1 MEYKHARDFRD
12 LVAYK
17 AFSSDYIAVPLL
29 DRESPCV
36 SHCARARSYHGKR
49 AILDLERTRGEKLA
63 YMDTYRW
70 IFRFFTPLTFSHEAA
85 RIESRCRKF
94 DSRQIGRQNSTPLRS
109 PFPLLSLALVF
120 LSQPRRESNG
130 IYVLVVFTMAFDPL
144 DPPSGVDRRTPPSAK
159 VIGSPVH
166 RLPFSPL
173 TVCSLRRA
181 LVSFSILSLTLSLPI
196 VATAAG

>member
-1 MEYKHARDFRD
+1 MENARFWI
-12 LVAYK
+12 
-17 AFSSDYIAVPLL
+17 SNE
-29 DRESPCV
+29 REEKSW
-36 SHCARARSYHGKR
+36 R
-49 AILDLERTRGEKLA
+49 IWTRIDG
-63 YMDTYRW
+63 
-70 IFRFFTPLTFSHEAA
+70 FFVFFTPLTFGHEAA

-94 DSRQIGRQNSTPLRS
+94 DGDSRRIGRQNSTPLRS

-196 VATAAG
+196 VATVAG

>member
-70 IFRFFTPLTFSHEAA
+70 IFRFFTPLTFGHEAA
-85 RIESRCRKF
+85 R
-94 DSRQIGRQNSTPLRS
+94 NSTPLRS